1 VREAQAE
8 LLIVHRAAS
17 GERPSMTTLVA
28 LATAPTSAQS
38 PGATASVVKVSSD
51 CHMMLVARPYRLS
64 CALHERS
71 CGDAAAFDQA
81 REASMQI
88 THFIR
93 VVAFAICGAIATG
106 AQAADISGAGAT
118 FPFPI
123 YAKWADS
130 YKKETGNGLN
140 YQSIGSG
147 AGIKQIR
154 AKTVTFGAT
163 DAPLEAKDLDK
174 DGLAQWPM
182 VMGGIVMVVNIP
194 GVKPGELVLDGPTV
208 AQIYMGKITKWN
220 DPAVK
225 KLNPKLD
232 LPDLAIANIHR
243 ADGSGTTFN
252 FTYYLSSVS
261 PDWSSSIGKATTVEW
276 PSGIGAKGN
285 DGVANNVATTAGAIG
300 YVEFAYAEQNKLT
313 YASMINQ
320 AGKTVQ
326 PTMDAFQAAAANADW
341 SAPGFY
347 QILANQPGD
356 GSWPMTAATF
366 ILMYKTPVNVAA
378 SNDAL
383 QFFKWAYAKGDK
395 MAQDLDYIPM
405 PDKVKNL
412 VGAMWDKD
420 IQQK

>member
-1 VREAQAE
+1 MFFKS
-8 LLIVHRAAS
+8 II
-17 GERPSMTTLVA
+17 
-28 LATAPTSAQS
+28 
-38 PGATASVVKVSSD
+38 
-51 CHMMLVARPYRLS
+51 
-64 CALHERS
+64 
-71 CGDAAAFDQA
+71 AAAA
-81 REASMQI
+81 MI
-88 THFIR
+88 
-93 VVAFAICGAIATG
+93 GAITVAC
-106 AQAADISGAGAT
+106 AADISGAGAT

-130 YKKETGNGLN
+130 YKKDTGNGLN

-220 DPAVK
+220 DPAIK
-225 KLNPKLD
+225 KLNPSAN

-252 FTYYLSSVS
+252 FTYYLSAVS
-261 PDWSSSIGKATTVEW
+261 PEWESSIGKATTVEW

-285 DGVANNVATTAGAIG
+285 DGVANNVATTPGAIG

-313 YASMINQ
+313 FTSMVNK
-320 AGKTVQ
+320 AGKTVA
-326 PTMDAFQAAAANADW
+326 PTMGAFQAAAANANW
-341 SAPGFY
+341 SVPGFY
-347 QILANQPGD
+347 QILADQPGD
-356 GSWPMTAATF
+356 ESWPMTAATF
-366 ILMYKTPVNVAA
+366 ILMYKKPANVAA

-383 QFFKWAYAKGDK
+383 EFFKWAYEKGDK

-405 PDKVKNL
+405 PDNVKKL
-412 VGAMWDKD
+412 VEAMWDKD

>member
-1 VREAQAE
+1 MFFKS
-8 LLIVHRAAS
+8 II
-17 GERPSMTTLVA
+17 
-28 LATAPTSAQS
+28 
-38 PGATASVVKVSSD
+38 
-51 CHMMLVARPYRLS
+51 
-64 CALHERS
+64 
-71 CGDAAAFDQA
+71 AAAA
-81 REASMQI
+81 MI
-88 THFIR
+88 
-93 VVAFAICGAIATG
+93 GAITVAC
-106 AQAADISGAGAT
+106 AADISGAGAT

-130 YKKETGNGLN
+130 YKKDTGNGLN

-220 DPAVK
+220 DPAIK
-225 KLNPKLD
+225 KLNPSLN

-252 FTYYLSSVS
+252 FTYYLSAVS
-261 PDWSSSIGKATTVEW
+261 PEWESSIGKATTVEW

-285 DGVANNVATTAGAIG
+285 DGVANNVATTPGAIG

-313 YASMINQ
+313 FTSMVNK
-320 AGKTVQ
+320 AGKTVA
-326 PTMDAFQAAAANADW
+326 PTMDAFQAAAANANW
-341 SAPGFY
+341 SVPGFY
-347 QILANQPGD
+347 QILADQPGD
-356 GSWPMTAATF
+356 ESWPMTAATF
-366 ILMYKTPVNVAA
+366 ILMYKTPANVAA

-383 QFFKWAYAKGDK
+383 EFFKWAYEKGDK

-405 PDKVKNL
+405 PDNVKKL
-412 VGAMWDKD
+412 VEAMWDKD